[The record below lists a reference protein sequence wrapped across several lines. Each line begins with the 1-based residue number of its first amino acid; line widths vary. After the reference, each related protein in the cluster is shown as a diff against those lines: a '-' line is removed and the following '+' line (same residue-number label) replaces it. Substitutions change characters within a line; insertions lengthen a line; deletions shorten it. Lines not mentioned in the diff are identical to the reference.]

1 MFDTVFFFSTQ
12 LHHFDQRHTRDK
24 TQIEFPTVEKL
35 NQPFFNCKKTPE
47 NESKDGRSIFFQ
59 QRRLTKKLTK
69 IFTVIVQMFRPKM
82 LNLVEVKKDNF
93 VRWFRE
99 RETASLLRLFCIFSS
114 QKGAQQKKLFDF
126 CLHLDFNSFL
136 KCLLRAWFFGFECCW
151 IFEFV
156 RSSELTSPSKC
167 FSPWMIT
174 LGKVISDAKHRL
186 G

>member
-126 CLHLDFNSFL
+126 LSPSRFQFVFKVSFESLVFRFRMLLDFWVCAFVWID
-136 KCLLRAWFFGFECCW
+136 KYFKMFFSVDDYFGSGCYWCK
-151 IFEFV
+151 
-156 RSSELTSPSKC
+156 T
-167 FSPWMIT
+167 
-174 LGKVISDAKHRL
+174 
-186 G
+186 

>member
-35 NQPFFNCKKTPE
+35 NQPFFKLQKNTWE
-47 NESKDGRSIFFQ
+47 RI
-59 QRRLTKKLTK
+59 QRRPKYFFSTAPPNKK
-69 IFTVIVQMFRPKM
+69 IDENFHCYRSDVSPK
-82 LNLVEVKKDNF
+82 NVESCWGKKKDNF

-114 QKGAQQKKLFDF
+114 QKGAQQKNCLIF

-136 KCLLRAWFFGFECCW
+136 ECLLRAWFAGFECCW
-151 IFEFV
+151 ILKFV

-167 FSPWMIT
+167 FFSVDDYFG
-174 LGKVISDAKHRL
+174 LGCYWCKT
-186 G
+186 

>member
-1 MFDTVFFFSTQ
+1 MRTNPKTAEVF
-12 LHHFDQRHTRDK
+12 
-24 TQIEFPTVEKL
+24 
-35 NQPFFNCKKTPE
+35 
-47 NESKDGRSIFFQ
+47 FFQ

-114 QKGAQQKKLFDF
+114 QKGAQQKNCLIF

-136 KCLLRAWFFGFECCW
+136 ECLLRAWFAGFECCW
-151 IFEFV
+151 ILKFV
-156 RSSELTSPSKC
+156 RSSESTSPSKC